1 LIDCILRDVSFAY
14 PGGGK
19 KTNALTGINLDIK
32 AGQLVVVVGV
42 NGSGKSTLTRLLARL
57 YDPTSGEILIDGR
70 PSTEYR
76 MAGLHCATALL
87 SQDSEIY
94 PLTLAENIGL
104 GYPEHSSDLEMIKEA
119 ASEAGAAEF
128 IEELENGYQTMLE
141 TFDRSFHMNLDGD
154 RKHPLWVM
162 SDKLAKKSDVSGGQ
176 RQRIIAYV
184 LVVVTSFCALAY
196 LTTVLGH
203 SCDLNRAMSTP
214 LSSMRR
220 LQLWMPTLN
229 YNCSSG

>member
-1 LIDCILRDVSFAY
+1 LHFRDVSFAY
-14 PGGGK
+14 PTGGK
-19 KTNALTGINLDIK
+19 KTNALKGINLDIK
-32 AGQLVVVVGV
+32 AGQLVIIVGA
-42 NGSGKSTLTRLLARL
+42 NGSGKTTLTRLLARL
-57 YDPTSGEILIDGR
+57 YDPSSGELLVNGR
-70 PSTEYR
+70 PSTGYR
-76 MAGLHCATALL
+76 IADLHHATALL
-87 SQDSEIY
+87 SQDSQIY

-119 ASEAGAAEF
+119 ASEGGAAEF

-141 TFDRSFHMNLDGD
+141 TFHRSFHANLNGD
-154 RKHPLWVM
+154 REHPLWVM

-184 LVVVTSFCALAY
+184 LVVVTSFCPLAY

-203 SCDLNRAMSTP
+203 SCDSNRAGSSL
-214 LSSMRR
+214 LSSMSRV
-220 LQLWMPTLN
+220 QHWMPTPS